1 MARDPDGVHPPGP
14 RGHWLVGNLRAYEDD
29 RLGFLLT
36 ARQKYGDVAAFDN
49 RTAIV
54 NSGRLAREMLL
65 DRHHAFDLH
74 EDFLQRRWTPEA
86 LEESIVLRRHLNP
99 GLRTGAAV
107 GIAPSLARRIDQ
119 GAAAWTDAGGGPR
132 NPMGMLER
140 AITESVAE
148 YYFSEDGE
156 ALVPLLTD
164 LLDAL
169 SRTILDPFVLP
180 WHSLSPARREIRRR
194 HRVVAARVTALLEAR
209 IDRPVHDDFAAMI
222 VGQAA
227 GEATPS
233 RLADMVI
240 GSMLAGQRVP
250 AAAASWLLMLVAEA
264 PHLAGALGSE
274 ARVLDELLARGAGG
288 DISLRELPLATACV
302 LETLRLYPT
311 TWLITRR
318 ASRPVEVGGYRF
330 AAGHHFMLSPYVIH
344 RDEREFPDP
353 EAFVPERW
361 TASVIP
367 SGTYLPFGHGQHICP
382 GRRMATLA
390 LVVVLLRTLA
400 RGQLARCPGPVVP
413 NPRNTLVPDGL
424 RLTLQAQTSQVPTQF
439 PPGVALPVAG

>member
-1 MARDPDGVHPPGP
+1 MARVPDGVRPPGP

-36 ARQKYGDVAAFDN
+36 ARENYGDVAAFDD
-49 RTAIV
+49 RTTIV
-54 NSGRLAREMLL
+54 NNGRVAQQMLL
-65 DRHHAFDLH
+65 DRHHVFDLH
-74 EDFLQRRWTPEA
+74 EDFLQQRWTPEA
-86 LEESIVLRRHLNP
+86 LEESIGLRKHLNP
-99 GLRTGAAV
+99 GLRIGAAA

-140 AITESVAE
+140 AITASVAE
-148 YYFSEDGE
+148 FYFSEDGE

-194 HRVVAARVTALLEAR
+194 HRLVAAQVTALLQ
-209 IDRPVHDDFAAMI
+209 DRLDRSVDDDFAGMI
-222 VGQAA
+222 VGQASA
-227 GEATPS
+227 EATPS

-240 GSMLAGQRVP
+240 GSMMAGQRVP

-264 PHLAGALGSE
+264 PHLACALAAE
-274 ARVLDELLARGAGG
+274 ARVLGELLARGAGG
-288 DISLRELPLATACV
+288 DISLREFPLATACV

-318 ASRPVEVGGYRF
+318 ASRPVDVGGYRF
-330 AAGHHFMLSPYVIH
+330 GAGHHFMLSPYVIH
-344 RDEREFPDP
+344 RDEREFPDAD
-353 EAFVPERW
+353 AFVPERW
-361 TASVIP
+361 MANVIP

-382 GRRMATLA
+382 GRHMATLA

-400 RGQLARCPGPVVP
+400 QGQLARCPGPVVP
-413 NPRNTLVPDGL
+413 NPKNTLIPDGL
-424 RLTLQAQTSQVPTQF
+424 RLTLHAQASRVATQF
-439 PPGVALPVAG
+439 PLGVALPVAG